1 MISEVYNCD
10 CMEYMKSLPDRF
22 FELAIVD
29 PPYGIGAEIGTNAQ
43 TKKKFKNRKCDKWDS
58 DIPGQGYFNE
68 LTRVSK
74 RQIIWG
80 ADYFLERNLDI
91 KSWLIWDKGLRFL
104 CFGDCEMASVSSGF
118 DGRRNQK
125 RIFTYNPTT
134 HGNRLNKIHPT
145 QKPIALYKW
154 LLENYA
160 KKGYKI
166 FDSHMGSQSS
176 RIAAYDLGFDFYG
189 CELDKDYFQQGCER
203 FENHKLKREEIKQFG
218 YAKTELSKINQTLF

>member
-10 CMEYMKSLPDRF
+10 CMEYMKSLPDKF

-29 PPYGIGAEIGTNAQ
+29 PPYGISVNMNAGRKKD
-43 TKKKFKNRKCDKWDS
+43 TKSKKRDVKKWDIEPPKREYFIELFRIS
-58 DIPGQGYFNE
+58 KNQIVFGANNMIDRIMVNSQGWIF
-68 LTRVSK
+68 
-74 RQIIWG
+74 
-80 ADYFLERNLDI
+80 
-91 KSWLIWDKGLRFL
+91 WDKCVPSKLSFSDGELAYTSFHKSL
-104 CFGDCEMASVSSGF
+104 KKITVAWSGVNGYEGEKF
-118 DGRRNQK
+118 H
-125 RIFTYNPTT
+125 PTT
-134 HGNRLNKIHPT
+134 
-145 QKPIALYKW
+145 KPIKLYLE
-154 LLENYA
+154 LLKNYA
-160 KKGYKI
+160 KTGDKI